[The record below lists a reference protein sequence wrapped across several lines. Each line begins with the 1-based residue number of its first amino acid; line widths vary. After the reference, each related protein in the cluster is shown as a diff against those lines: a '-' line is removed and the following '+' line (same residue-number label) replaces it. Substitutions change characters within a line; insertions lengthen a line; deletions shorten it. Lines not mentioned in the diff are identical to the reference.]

1 MCCPLKEAVYGV
13 ETNDHHE
20 TVALGRPSKETGFDL
35 ETKSD
40 KEKTVLGYP
49 CYERDHRVRTM
60 TGEAI
65 MNADGR
71 QTDDKIEPIVN

>member
-1 MCCPLKEAVYGV
+1 LCCPLKEAVYGV

-20 TVALGRPSKETGFDL
+20 MVALGRPSKKTGFDL
-35 ETKSD
+35 ETKIG